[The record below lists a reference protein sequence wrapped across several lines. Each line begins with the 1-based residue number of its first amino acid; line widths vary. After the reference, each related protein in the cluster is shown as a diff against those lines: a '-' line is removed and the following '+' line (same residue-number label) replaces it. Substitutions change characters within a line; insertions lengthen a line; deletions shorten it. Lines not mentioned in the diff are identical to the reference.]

1 MEAQLSVME
10 RIESALP
17 KPKKSATKTIV
28 RSKPVAG
35 VDKAEVWLRA
45 HPDCVA
51 MTTREI
57 ARLAGCHSMD
67 VSRAK
72 KRLNIAE

>member
-1 MEAQLSVME
+1 MLATLSAIE
-10 RIESALP
+10 RIEEALP
-17 KPKKSATKTIV
+17 KPQKVATKVIV
-28 RSKPVAG
+28 KSKAVAG

-57 ARLAGCHSMD
+57 ASHAGCHSMD

-72 KRLNIAE
+72 KRLGIE